1 MKSPAFHTGRW
12 WRFERYIIKDGYII
26 RAPGAK
32 LIEYDVWEQF
42 MNCKTQTRKQPPYQ
56 ELLSLLHR
64 LGAVTNASDSSVASA
79 HFKGDT
85 LRGFSS
91 KEVSLLTNFKPRSG
105 LALAPLRIDDL
116 HYEPELNVLR
126 RLRRLSPLPPDAN
139 DLIVQWCNKYG
150 LLGILPHMCESVVFS
165 PRWKKIMVGSK
176 KSTTELISAEAEGW
190 YRTNGQWWDFQQ
202 TCEYGGK
209 RAPQKQDIGRL
220 AHRAYLPRSLLIPF
234 ARIRHLDYMGLDLPF
249 LREETLLDT
258 RCNFFPSIA
267 KRERLNFQ
275 YPCPLTEE
283 FWTIYSES
291 IEDFLRYAVFFLE
304 ALLPHPSDFLLESL
318 IEPIG
323 IALNSSEPD
332 QLSQSWRCPSLLS
345 MFALMALQDLAG
357 ESVIKKCNCCGY
369 PFVSSAYQSLYCSET
384 CGWRGRKRRAR
395 ALADVGKTAHLL

>member
-12 WRFERYIIKDGYII
+12 WRFERYIIKDGYIV

-79 HFKGDT
+79 HFKGDALT
-85 LRGFSS
+85 SFSS
-91 KEVSLLTNFKPRSG
+91 KEIGLLTNFKPRSG
-105 LALAPLRIDDL
+105 VALAPLRIDDR

-126 RLRRLSPLPPDAN
+126 RLRRLSPLPPEAN
-139 DLIVQWCNKYG
+139 DLIVEWCNKYG
-150 LLGILPHMCESVVFS
+150 LWGILPNMCESVVFS

-209 RAPQKQDIGRL
+209 RAPQRQDIGRL
-220 AHRAYLPRSLLIPF
+220 AHRAYLPRSPLIPF

-258 RCNFFPSIA
+258 WCDFFPSIA
-267 KRERLNFQ
+267 
-275 YPCPLTEE
+275 
-283 FWTIYSES
+283 
-291 IEDFLRYAVFFLE
+291 
-304 ALLPHPSDFLLESL
+304 
-318 IEPIG
+318 
-323 IALNSSEPD
+323 
-332 QLSQSWRCPSLLS
+332 
-345 MFALMALQDLAG
+345 
-357 ESVIKKCNCCGY
+357 
-369 PFVSSAYQSLYCSET
+369 
-384 CGWRGRKRRAR
+384 RGCY
-395 ALADVGKTAHLL
+395 